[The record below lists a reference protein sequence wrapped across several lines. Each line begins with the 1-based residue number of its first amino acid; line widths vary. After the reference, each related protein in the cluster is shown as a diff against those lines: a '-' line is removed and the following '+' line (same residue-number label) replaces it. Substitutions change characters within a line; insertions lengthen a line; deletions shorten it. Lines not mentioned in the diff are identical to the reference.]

1 MMDLKSINDLAQKD
15 MQGVNALIGEQLS
28 SDVALINQLGMYIV
42 NSGGKRLRPLLAVLS
57 CRALGYE
64 GRAHLSLAT
73 IIEFILPQRCCM
85 TMSLMNRNCAV
96 VARPLTRYLVMKPRY
111 SLVTFYIPARSK

>member
-42 NSGGKRLRPLLAVLS
+42 NSGGKRLRPLLAVLWIDEPS
-57 CRALGYE
+57 
-64 GRAHLSLAT
+64 
-73 IIEFILPQRCCM
+73 
-85 TMSLMNRNCAV
+85 
-96 VARPLTRYLVMKPRY
+96 
-111 SLVTFYIPARSK
+111 